1 MTNRWLFWTRALL
14 TAGAAALVVSL
25 PVRHVLGQTPT
36 PPSVRAPLPA
46 DVDALAR
53 RAADRVAALQR
64 EADTLTS
71 QERTLLGE
79 LRRLEIE
86 RDLRTEEL
94 AQAERAL
101 ETVGREKVETA
112 ARLARLE
119 QQLTTGRPGVQERLV
134 EIYKLGRAGYV
145 RLLFGVDDI
154 RAAGRAYR
162 TVAFLAHQDRVR
174 AAAYRATL
182 IELHATAQQLEDREA
197 LARSLEADAG
207 RARAAAE
214 RAVADRS
221 ALVDRIDSRRDLNA
235 QLVGE
240 LDAARQKLRAMP
252 LASGADAA
260 GEQPALLPLRPFRGD
275 LEWPV
280 SGRVIHPFGQQT
292 DPRFGTS
299 TYQAGILVA
308 AAADTPVHAIHEGV
322 VAFAEPFPGFGNLVI
337 LDHGNQAFSLYG
349 HLSSLLVGRG
359 TRVVHGQPVGTV
371 GASPAGDPELYF
383 ELRIDGKPVDPVQWL
398 KREP

>member
-1 MTNRWLFWTRALL
+1 MTNRRSRSTRVLL
-14 TAGAAALVVSL
+14 AAGAAALVVSL
-25 PVRHVLGQTPT
+25 PTGQVLGQTPT
-36 PPSVRAPLPA
+36 PPAVQAPAPA

-53 RAADRVAALQR
+53 RAAERMGALQR
-64 EADTLTS
+64 EADALAS

-101 ETVGREKVETA
+101 ETVSREKVEAA
-112 ARLARLE
+112 ARLAGLVE
-119 QQLTTGRPGVQERLV
+119 QVESGRPGVQGRLV
-134 EIYKLGRAGYV
+134 EIYKLGRAGYL

-174 AAAYRATL
+174 AASYRATL
-182 IELHATAQQLEDREA
+182 IEMHATARQLEDRQVR
-197 LARSLEADAG
+197 ARSLQEDAG

-214 RAVADRS
+214 KAVADRS

-240 LDAARQKLRAMP
+240 LDAARLKLRTMP
-252 LASGADAA
+252 LAASAAAA
-260 GEQPALLPLRPFRGD
+260 GPQPVLLPLRPFRGD

-280 SGRVIHPFGQQT
+280 NGRLAR
-292 DPRFGTS
+292 RFGEPADARLGT

-308 AAADTPVHAIHEGV
+308 AALDTPVHAIHEGV
-322 VAFAEPFPGFGNLVI
+322 VAFAEPFAGFGNLVI
-337 LDHGNQAFSLYG
+337 VDHGNQAFSLYG
-349 HLSSLLVGRG
+349 HLSSLLVERG
-359 TRVVHGQPVGTV
+359 ARVVHGQAVGAV
-371 GASPAGDPELYF
+371 GASPTGDPELYF

-398 KREP
+398 KRER